1 MKLIAMIAALLL
13 ASPLA
18 AQTFDVKLGGKTLG
32 KLSYNTKGSDA
43 TLRSTLDST
52 PMGVFNGTF
61 KGSSSAKGQ
70 FVGDSKSSR
79 KQRVVTVDIAQGRA
93 TGVEITPSAEM
104 TDLSDKSR
112 VPAGVT
118 DPVRIIGAFI
128 GATGCPSS
136 MRMYDGRRVV
146 TLTPQAGTEDGA
158 TLICPVSYK
167 VVAGPGHLSPLG
179 ISNAKMELLYDTSS
193 GAQSLQEIKVSS
205 GVFRLKLLRR
215 D

>member
-1 MKLIAMIAALLL
+1 MKLIAMLAALLL

-32 KLSYNTKGSDA
+32 TLSYSAKGGDT
-43 TLRSTLDST
+43 TLSSTLDST

-61 KGSSSAKGQ
+61 TGSSSAKGQ
-70 FVGDSKSSR
+70 FIGDSKSSR
-79 KQRVVTVDIAQGRA
+79 KQRVVTVDIEQGRA
-93 TGVEITPSAEM
+93 TSVEVTPADEM

-112 VPAGVT
+112 VPEDVI
-118 DPVRIIGAFI
+118 DPVRTIGAFI
-128 GATGCPSS
+128 AATGCPPS

-146 TLTPQAGTEDGA
+146 TLTPQAGKEDG
-158 TLICPVSYK
+158 TSLICPMSYK

-193 GAQSLQEIKVSS
+193 AAQTLQEIKVSS
-205 GVFRLKLLRR
+205 GVFRLKLLLRN
-215 D
+215 